1 MQPVCQ
7 REQGAGL
14 LLRNFMA
21 YNDLRLLFF
30 EESGWLDLVARMNS
44 ANLTVTRDGI

>member
-21 YNDLRLLFF
+21 YNDLGLLFF
-30 EESGWLDLVARMNS
+30 EESGWLNLAVRLNS

>member
-7 REQGAGL
+7 SVRGVGL
-14 LLRNFMA
+14 LLRNFMP
-21 YNDLRLLFF
+21 YNDLGLLFF
-30 EESGWLDLVARMNS
+30 EESGWLNLVVRMNS